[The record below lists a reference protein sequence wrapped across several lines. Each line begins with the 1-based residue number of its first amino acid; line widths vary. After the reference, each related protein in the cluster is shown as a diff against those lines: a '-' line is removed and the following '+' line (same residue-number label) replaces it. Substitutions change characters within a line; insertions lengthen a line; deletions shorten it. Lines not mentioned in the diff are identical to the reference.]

1 MNRAIIQ
8 SLIFHF
14 VGTGLLMADQNLVF
28 KNKTN
33 QYRRSKNLSE
43 LKSARWLAEACKD
56 EASFKKY
63 CDRTSPSWNEK
74 EFREYLW
81 AHNILDVYVR
91 FFQFHEQTAEGAFS
105 TSGLSKRP
113 KFREALDDKMLNCMG
128 YDVQNDDSG
137 VVVSSIFAKHVV
149 DFDSVFSGRGYGG
162 LDGSVDMW
170 IDISGK
176 ALARGLKYDVGY
188 YAYEDLESIKP
199 VATRAVVLD
208 TNDRFLLS
216 LQFMPQFPAKAGL
229 WTGVVLFDSGD
240 GVVAFVRK

>member
-1 MNRAIIQ
+1 MNRAMIQ
-8 SLIFHF
+8 SLVFLF

-33 QYRRSKNLSE
+33 QYRKSKNLSE

-113 KFREALDDKMLNCMG
+113 KFREALDDNMLNCMG

-149 DFDSVFSGRGYGG
+149 DFDSVCSGWSYGG
-162 LDGSVDMW
+162 DETWERIG
-170 IDISGK
+170 GK
-176 ALARGLKYDVGY
+176 ALVKSLKCEVTY
-188 YAYEDLESIKP
+188 YPQENLELTKP
-199 VATRAVVLD
+199 TETEVVALD
-208 TNDRFLLS
+208 SSDRFSLTFQLL
-216 LQFMPQFPAKAGL
+216 PRFPAKAGL
-229 WTGVVLFDSGD
+229 WVGIAFYNADNRI
-240 GVVAFVRK
+240 VAFLRR